1 MLFRLKTLTRQIS
14 QVSQKLPLRLVLVVP
29 FVLQIGL
36 AVGLTG
42 WLSLRNGQK
51 AVNRLADQLRHEI
64 TDRIE
69 DHLDRYLAT
78 PHVINRINVDA
89 FRLGLLNVKQLS
101 SLERYFWQ
109 QIQLFDSVR
118 LISFVN
124 PQGEGV
130 ALERLDNGTLQIDV
144 VDQSSPKNFRF
155 YGVNS
160 QGDRTKLLQVVPN
173 FDPRTFPNY
182 KTAVRVGAPAWSE
195 IFTYA
200 DPDSSSPKLAVS
212 AVAPLT
218 DKAGTFYGVLVTD
231 VFLSQISEFL
241 QNQKISPSGQ
251 VFIMERSGLLV
262 ACSSQTDLVSMQNGK
277 PQRIKA
283 IESSNPVLRNTAQYL
298 TQHFGHLEKINH
310 PQQLDFRINQQ
321 WQYLQLLPFWD
332 SRGIDWLIVVVV
344 PQSDFMAQI
353 DANTHTTILL
363 CLLALVLATVLGI
376 ITSRWISEPI
386 LRLSQA
392 SLALAERAAL
402 SDFASSDIDPN
413 VEASGVREARIL
425 AQSFNQMAAQLKES
439 FNKLEI
445 RVEERTAELKD
456 AKEAADAANRAKSEF
471 LANMSHE
478 LRTPLNAVLGFT
490 QLLARYPSQTPQ
502 QQQYLDTITRSGE
515 HLLALINDV
524 LSMSKIEAG
533 RMSLNPTCF
542 DLYHLLDTL
551 QQMLQLRADA
561 KGLQLI
567 CDRTND
573 VPQYVICD
581 ENKLRQVLI
590 NLLGN
595 ALKFTDVGS
604 VILRVSTVGE
614 QEQRATEN
622 EQLPLRFEVEDTG
635 FGIAPDE
642 LEKLFDPFVQTEA
655 GRESQQGTGLGLAIS
670 QQFVQLMG
678 GQITVTSTVG
688 QGTSFAFEIPITL
701 AKAANSPTPQRTRR
715 VIALAPNQP
724 QYRLLIVDDHALNRQ
739 LLLNFLA
746 PFGFEVREAVNGRE
760 AVDLWESWQPH
771 LIWMD
776 IRMPVMDGYR
786 ATQEIR
792 ARERETYRGKHG
804 DLSVEN
810 ISSSSNSQLATVI
823 IAVTA
828 SAFEEERSAVLSAGC
843 DDFVCKPFQDEAIFE
858 TMSKHLGVQ
867 YIYEEAVEDFS
878 NQDWPLP
885 MSQITEMLA
894 AMPLEWVQQ
903 LHEAAIRLNAKVVF
917 NVMEKIPQEQTTL
930 AKALTVL
937 VDDFRFDLIV
947 NLTQSRIN
955 SISSS
960 KF

>member
-1 MLFRLKTLTRQIS
+1 MKTLTRQIS

-51 AVNRLADQLRHEI
+51 AVNDLAAQLRHEI
-64 TDRIE
+64 TARIE
-69 DHLDRYLAT
+69 QHLDRYLAT
-78 PHVINRINVDA
+78 PHLTNKINLDA
-89 FRLGLLNVKQLS
+89 FRLGLLNVKQLP
-101 SLERYFWQ
+101 SLEPYFWQ
-109 QIQLFDSVR
+109 QIQLFDTVR

-124 PQGEGV
+124 PQGEAV
-130 ALERLDNGTLQIDV
+130 ALERLDNGSLQIDI
-144 VDQSSPKNFRF
+144 VDQANPKKLRF

-160 QGDRTKLLQVVPN
+160 QGDRTKLLQVVSN

-182 KTAVRVGAPAWSE
+182 KTAVKVGAPAWSE

-200 DPDSSSPKLAVS
+200 GSYGNSPKLAIS

-218 DKAGTFYGVLVTD
+218 DKAGTFHGVLVTD
-231 VFLSQISEFL
+231 ILLIQISSFL
-241 QNQKISPSGQ
+241 QNLKISPSGQ
-251 VFIMERSGLLV
+251 VFIMERSGLLI
-262 ACSSQTDLVSMQNGK
+262 ACSSQTDLVLTQHRN
-277 PQRIKA
+277 PQRVKA
-283 IESSNPVLRNTAQYL
+283 VESSNLVLQNTARYL
-298 TQHFGHLEKINH
+298 TQRFGNLDNINS
-310 PQQLDFRINQQ
+310 PQQLDFTINQER
-321 WQYLQLLPFWD
+321 QYLQVLPFRD
-332 SRGIDWLIVVVV
+332 SRGIDWLIVAVV

-353 DANTHTTILL
+353 EANTRSTILL

-376 ITSRWISEPI
+376 FTSRWISEPI

-392 SLALAERAAL
+392 SLAVAERAAL
-402 SDFASSDIDPN
+402 SDFASSDIDHN
-413 VEASGVREARIL
+413 VEASGVIEARIL
-425 AQSFNQMAAQLKES
+425 AQSFNRMAAQLKES

-445 RVEERTAELKD
+445 RVEERTAELKA
-456 AKEAADAANRAKSEF
+456 AKEAADTANRAKSEF

-490 QLLARYPSQTPQ
+490 QLLARYPSPNPQ
-502 QQQYLDTITRSGE
+502 QHQYLDTITRSGE

-533 RMSLNPTCF
+533 RTSLNPTCF

-567 CDRTND
+567 CDRTTD
-573 VPQYVICD
+573 VPQYVISD
-581 ENKLRQVLI
+581 DNKLRQVLI

-595 ALKFTDVGS
+595 ALKFTETGS
-604 VILRVSTVGE
+604 VTLQVSSAGNP
-614 QEQRATEN
+614 EQRVTN
-622 EQLPLRFEVEDTG
+622 PEQLTLRFEVNDTG
-635 FGIAPDE
+635 SGIAPDE
-642 LEKLFDPFVQTEA
+642 LDKLFDPFVQTET

-678 GQITVTSTVG
+678 GEITVRSTVA

-701 AKAANSPTPQRTRR
+701 AKAGNSPTPQPTRR

-724 QYRLLIVDDHALNRQ
+724 QYRLLIVDDHVLNRQ
-739 LLLNFLA
+739 LLLNLLA
-746 PFGFEVREAVNGRE
+746 PLGFEVREAVNGRE
-760 AVDLWESWQPH
+760 AIDLWETWQPH

-792 ARERETYRGKHG
+792 ARERETYTGKYG
-804 DLSVEN
+804 DLSVVN
-810 ISSSSNSQLATVI
+810 ISSSLNSQPATVI

-828 SAFEEERSAVLSAGC
+828 TAFEEEQSAILAVGC
-843 DDFVCKPFQDEAIFE
+843 DDFICKPFQDKVIFE
-858 TMSKHLGVQ
+858 MLSQHLGVQ
-867 YIYEEAVEDFS
+867 CVYEETVEDCLS
-878 NQDWPLP
+878 QDWHLS

-894 AMPLEWVQQ
+894 AMPLEWAQQ
-903 LHEAAIRLNAKVVF
+903 LHEAAIRLNAKLVF
-917 NVMEKIPQEQTTL
+917 NVLEKIPKEQVSL

-947 NLTQSRIN
+947 ELTQVRMN
-955 SISSS
+955 SVSSS
-960 KF
+960 ES